1 MEELNLHQINKVVEW
16 LNECEELKDTRIP
29 LNFKEDF
36 LKRSIKEYEGKYPWA
51 VIQKHVNDE

>member
-16 LNECEELKDTRIP
+16 LNEREELKGTRIP

-36 LKRSIKEYEGKYPWA
+36 LKMSIKEYERKYPWA
-51 VIQKHVNDE
+51 VIQKNT